1 MGKKRRKKKK
11 LRLSRTDRKIAGVC
25 GGLASY
31 LNMDSTLLR
40 LIMVILFLCG
50 TIGLWVYII
59 AWLIMPK

>member
-1 MGKKRRKKKK
+1 MAKKRRKKKK